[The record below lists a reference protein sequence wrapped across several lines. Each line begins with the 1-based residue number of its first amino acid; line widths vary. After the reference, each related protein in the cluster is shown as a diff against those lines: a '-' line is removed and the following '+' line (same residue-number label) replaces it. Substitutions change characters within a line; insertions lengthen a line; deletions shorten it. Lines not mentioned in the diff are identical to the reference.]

1 MSQELFTAYSKFSE
15 AILEVNAYVANV
27 FTTHEELKAY
37 SPQQLQT
44 LRIIKKNP
52 AISQSEIADIQG
64 VFKTAISNRIKK
76 LEQDGLIAILTNQD
90 LRKKSISIT
99 QKGTDLLMVS
109 ETVIFENLNDLLAER
124 FTSDEIIQFT
134 SQLDEIV
141 NFLRTEKDGDKQ

>member
-15 AILEVNAYVANV
+15 AILEVNVYVADV
-27 FTTHEELKAY
+27 FASHKVLKAY

-44 LRIIKKNP
+44 LRIIKKNS

-90 LRKKSISIT
+90 LRKKAISIT
-99 QKGTDLLMVS
+99 QKGTELLTVS
-109 ETVIFENLNDLLAER
+109 ETVIFDSLNELLAER
-124 FTSDEIIQFT
+124 FTSDEIIKFT

-141 NFLRTEKDGDKQ
+141 QCLKMEKDGDKQ

>member
-90 LRKKSISIT
+90 LRKKAISIT

>member
-99 QKGTDLLMVS
+99 QKGTDLLIVS

-141 NFLRTEKDGDKQ
+141 NSLKTEKDGDKQ

>member
-52 AISQSEIADIQG
+52 AISQSKIADIQG

-141 NFLRTEKDGDKQ
+141 NSLKTEKDGDKQ

>member
-1 MSQELFTAYSKFSE
+1 MSRELFTAYSKFSE
-15 AILEVNAYVANV
+15 AILEVNAYVADV
-27 FTTHEELKAY
+27 FANHEKLKAY

-52 AISQSEIADIQG
+52 SISQSEIADIQG

-90 LRKKSISIT
+90 LRKKAISIT
-99 QKGTDLLMVS
+99 QKGTELLVVS

-124 FTSDEIIQFT
+124 FTGDEIIKFT

-141 NFLRTEKDGDKQ
+141 HCLKMEKDGDNK